1 MSSNKRGNIFDQGR
15 PENPYDDRDEV
26 ADVPQKATAAQLAA
40 RKIKTAKARRPAGA
54 TSGLS
59 QSANFGAPQQNAFG
73 FGASTPAPASNGAN
87 GFGGGN
93 AFGGGATNSFPPAQ
107 SAAPSNNFAA
117 SSFPAFGGSN
127 QGTGFNPTPPSSAG
141 FNFTA
146 GGANPF
152 ATANSGPAT
161 NGSTP
166 APAFGGSSMF
176 GNNDQAQSNPFG
188 GLGQN
193 NTTSA
198 ASSGGMFGTTSSA
211 PTGGMFGSSSAAP
224 TGGMFGTSSAAPSSG
239 GMFGTSTAA
248 SSGGMFGTSSAA
260 TSGGMFGTS
269 SAAPG
274 GMFGT
279 TSGAP
284 NATSTAA
291 PASTPFTFG
300 AATTT
305 ASNTAS
311 TPATSGIFSGFG
323 NSTQSTA
330 PSQPSTFGGFGA
342 GAQKEDASKQAAA
355 PQNNMFGGFGP
366 NAQKPEGTSETPKQ
380 NNFFG
385 GLGTSAQGTPNAT
398 ATAPASNLFNF
409 GANAQKS
416 DSTTSSAPPTNL
428 FGSAPS
434 SNPFA
439 NLPTAENT
447 SSGTA
452 APTNLFSSL
461 KKPEES
467 GSSLSADT
475 PKSNPF
481 AALPKPA
488 DTPTTTGSSSGF
500 SIFGANKDAGA
511 ATVKAPE
518 APKSSLFQPFSTPQ
532 PAKTADV
539 EKSQGGMFTA
549 AQPKTSSGLFSQ
561 TFQPENNNSSNLFK
575 KPQSSFPS
583 ASTSASETPKAA
595 PEASNPFASLP
606 KPSTDRPN
614 LFSASKEPSQ
624 PSPAPATSIFNST
637 TSESR
642 GESQAPEMPKV
653 PKVHVPKD
661 WAVPGAVRAQSSD
674 GLLKQISDLTAQL
687 QMLNEK
693 YRQQLSNLPPTA
705 DWSSVSLWHYQHAV
719 DIKKKIDNVKK
730 QRAAGRGITGNES
743 SLSTKRKVNDDS
755 HEVRDPSPSKRARAT
770 EASAGPTPQL
780 SASTPKLSAPATA
793 TSNMFAKAIGNK
805 PSTPAPASSTSL
817 FAPKTAEKST
827 TEPSQPAASTPGF
840 GFKPSV
846 PTTNGA
852 ETSAASSGFKPSFG
866 ASSTS
871 TSGSAGFKPNFG
883 SAPAGGFM
891 AQFTKT
897 AKTYEELAA
906 ERKRKAMDEDY
917 DSDDE
922 TKEEWSARY
931 DKAEAERLAK
941 EKEIAAS
948 TKFVIPG
955 SSGSTSPKENPFT
968 GLLKPK
974 SGVSTPKAP
983 SPAPSTGSQS
993 VFNASTSQAS
1003 SPNIFGH
1010 LSGPSSSNQEES
1022 DDDDQQQ
1029 DNAGSAEPPSPPK
1042 RSVDASE
1049 TESEDTQQH
1058 NQQESSS
1065 KGSLFSRI
1073 TRDNDSEAEKEN
1085 SGASSL
1091 FGQSNGTTTP
1101 SNKPF
1106 QFFDFGAASKTAP
1119 PKTDTFAG
1127 DQTFKVGTPIKFG
1140 GAPAT
1145 EKKDTA
1151 PKFNFQPATP
1161 GAGEF
1166 STTPAKPPPSS
1177 IFNFAPSTGGSSLF
1191 APSGGNSVTSS
1202 VFSSRANTPLSEAGD
1217 TSAASAAEDDEEGG
1231 KQEQI
1236 DLTKLTEDELNTY
1249 DIVFHTEVVLAKHQE
1264 GEKGWTNIAKGPL
1277 WILKDKQTGKCSVR
1291 VRIPSG
1297 ATPVNYQILP
1307 ALPATVTGGSKKM
1320 VMATKPA
1327 KEGGLQSVLYAVK
1340 TPEIAQEL
1348 AAKYTECVPKSQ

>member
-15 PENPYDDRDEV
+15 PENPYEDRDDV

-73 FGASTPAPASNGAN
+73 FGASTSAPTNNGAN
-87 GFGGGN
+87 GFGGNN

-127 QGTGFNPTPPSSAG
+127 QGTGFNPTPPSAAG

-152 ATANSGPAT
+152 ATANSGSAT

-166 APAFGGSSMF
+166 APAFGG
-176 GNNDQAQSNPFG
+176 SNPFG

-198 ASSGGMFGTTSSA
+198 ASSGGMFGATSS
-211 PTGGMFGSSSAAP
+211 AP

-274 GMFGT
+274 GI
-279 TSGAP
+279 
-284 NATSTAA
+284 TAA

-300 AATTT
+300 AAATT
-305 ASNTAS
+305 ASNTTS

-342 GAQKEDASKQAAA
+342 NAQKEDAPKQAAV
-355 PQNNMFGGFGP
+355 PQNNMFGGFGS
-366 NAQKPEGTSETPKQ
+366 NAQKTE
-380 NNFFG
+380 

-398 ATAPASNLFNF
+398 ATATAPVSNLFNF

-416 DSTTSSAPPTNL
+416 DSTT
-428 FGSAPS
+428 
-434 SNPFA
+434 NPFA
-439 NLPTAENT
+439 NLPTAENK
-447 SSGTA
+447 SSGAA
-452 APTNLFSSL
+452 APTSMFSSL

-467 GSSLSADT
+467 GSSLPADT
-475 PKSNPF
+475 PKSNP
-481 AALPKPA
+481 
-488 DTPTTTGSSSGF
+488 SGF
-500 SIFGANKDAGA
+500 SIFGANKDTGA
-511 ATVKAPE
+511 AT
-518 APKSSLFQPFSTPQ
+518 PFSTPQ
-532 PAKTADV
+532 PAKTTDV

-561 TFQPENNNSSNLFK
+561 TFQPESNNSSNLFQ
-575 KPQSSFPS
+575 KPQSSFPPS
-583 ASTSASETPKAA
+583 STS
-595 PEASNPFASLP
+595 ASNPFASLP

-624 PSPAPATSIFNST
+624 SSPAPATSIFN
-637 TSESR
+637 
-642 GESQAPEMPKV
+642 EMPKV

-661 WAVPGAVRAQSSD
+661 WAVPGA
-674 GLLKQISDLTAQL
+674 ISDLTAQL

-805 PSTPAPASSTSL
+805 PSTPAPASSASL
-817 FAPKTAEKST
+817 FAPKTAEKPA
-827 TEPSQPAASTPGF
+827 TEPSQPAASTTGF
-840 GFKPSV
+840 GFKPSI
-846 PTTNGA
+846 PATNGA
-852 ETSAASSGFKPSFG
+852 ETAAASSGFKPSFG

-871 TSGSAGFKPNFG
+871 TSGSTGFKPNFG

-906 ERKRKAMDEDY
+906 ERKKKAMDEDY

-948 TKFVIPG
+948 TKFVLPG
-955 SSGSTSPKENPFT
+955 STSGSTSPKENPFT

-993 VFNASTSQAS
+993 IFNASNSQAS

-1022 DDDDQQQ
+1022 DDDDGEQQ
-1029 DNAGSAEPPSPPK
+1029 DNTDSVEPPSPPK
-1042 RSVDASE
+1042 RSVD
-1049 TESEDTQQH
+1049 H
-1058 NQQESSS
+1058 KQQESSS

-1127 DQTFKVGTPIKFG
+1127 DQTFKAGTPIKFG

-1145 EKKDTA
+1145 EKKDAA
-1151 PKFNFQPATP
+1151 PKFSFQPATP

-1217 TSAASAAEDDEEGG
+1217 TSAASAAEDDEDGG